1 MSRILKTLLLALLAE
16 SVLGFGQ
23 QPALE
28 SVLAN
33 AQSAQVAGDYT
44 SAARAYQ
51 EAVKIRPG
59 TPELWANL
67 GLMQQETGDISAAM
81 QSFLQ
86 ANHLNPSLYV
96 PNLFLGIDYA
106 HTGKAKEAI
115 PLLEKAEQLN
125 KADPQAPLA
134 LGRAYIAARK
144 YSAAAKELDR
154 AIHLDPKLGAAWF
167 TLGIARLDEVEE
179 EARLMSEEN
188 KESPFAGALYAESLA
203 KQSRYGEA
211 ASLYKTLLDTNP
223 QPPCLRSELGFALL
237 REHDAQG
244 AASAFADERATHP
257 ECGLA
262 LLGEARLAIEDGD
275 AARATETL
283 RQLWNRDRGFFEAN
297 ASILAEGLSGEKIE
311 EDARLIA
318 GGSAQL
324 PPDLRDALLAA
335 FNASSNADAAAQKDS
350 ATVVSAG
357 HRTAEEEYA
366 AGQFRQC
373 ALGLESINVA
383 GHAAAGH
390 ASTGHASLAA
400 SQLQL
405 LATCA
410 FFTGDNERASAAA
423 DALRAREPRSIEALY
438 WSIQANEH
446 LAFVSLARFQE
457 LEPDSA
463 RSHVLMGD
471 IYNQLERYDTAQA
484 EYLKALAIAPSDP
497 AAMLGLA
504 TVYLNNQNT
513 KAGMQIAEAALIRS
527 PEDPEL
533 NLLMAQGLISEREY
547 AEAEPYLQKSL
558 HAKPQMLP
566 RIHVLI
572 GKAYAET
579 GRTQEAIEQL
589 KLGASSDEDGSV
601 QYLLVQLYRRAGDTK
616 DAHEALDRMK
626 AIKEQRDA
634 RGFKRIEDP
643 DLSPIEPGL
652 AEAST
657 P

>member
-1 MSRILKTLLLALLAE
+1 VGRILKTLLLALLAE

-33 AQSAQVAGDYT
+33 AQSAQVAGDYA

-125 KADPQAPLA
+125 KVDPQAPLA

-211 ASLYKTLLDTNP
+211 ASLYKTLLDANP

-244 AASAFADERATHP
+244 AVSAFADERATHP

-262 LLGEARLAIEDGD
+262 LLGQARLAIENGD

-311 EDARLIA
+311 EDASLIA

-335 FNASSNADAAAQKDS
+335 FNASSNADAVAQKDS
-350 ATVVSAG
+350 ATVVAPG

-366 AGQFRQC
+366 AGKFRQC

-390 ASTGHASLAA
+390 APLAA

-504 TVYLNNQNT
+504 TVYLNNRNT